1 MAGTMAEI
9 AGGDSHARGL
19 KEGVGPVVRKLSQ
32 KAKLGAAAPVPKGR
46 RLRPDLAPAKCGI
59 EWLKMSK
66 ASATVA
72 EKARTEMARRARHPR
87 DPISVPTIP
96 WREAI
101 DRVRGKN

>member
-1 MAGTMAEI
+1 
-9 AGGDSHARGL
+9 
-19 KEGVGPVVRKLSQ
+19 
-32 KAKLGAAAPVPKGR
+32 
-46 RLRPDLAPAKCGI
+46 
-59 EWLKMSK
+59 MSK